1 MIGIKKAKGTKRGLR
16 AIPGAHHF
24 EMAPAPYR
32 VVAAPE
38 NKPPFAVDGV
48 VAEEDTFLV
57 MSAPAE
63 LRPVREPLMRVM
75 TRVIE
80 TRPREPGSV
89 VIQGEKPV
97 RILAVIHD
105 FNQEPSWREGW
116 VARAL
121 QGVLKTAEQERL
133 RSIALPM
140 LGTVHGALEARRF
153 MKLFARALKTVHP
166 QTLKQIWLV
175 IPSGIGLRRLE
186 DLKTA
191 LKT

>member
-1 MIGIKKAKGTKRGLR
+1 MGEERTDRRLR
-16 AIPGAHHF
+16 AIAGAHHF

-57 MSAPAE
+57 MSAPVE
-63 LRPVREPLMRVM
+63 LRPIREPLMRVM

-80 TRPREPGSV
+80 TRPKEPGSV
-89 VIQGEKPV
+89 LIQGEKPV

-105 FNQEPSWREGW
+105 FNQEPSWREEW
-116 VARAL
+116 INRAL

-133 RSIALPM
+133 QSIALPM
-140 LGTVHGALEARRF
+140 LGTVHGTLEAQRF
-153 MKLFARALKTVHP
+153 MKLFTWALKTVNP

-175 IPSGIGLRRLE
+175 IPTGIGLQALE
-186 DLKTA
+186 SLKTA
-191 LKT
+191 LET